1 MAATK
6 CGCPVWI
13 IGQSA
18 AGLDIRESLRTRDW
32 QIALRRLDEFETGTA
47 KPKSIQV
54 GEGIRRYMAEC
65 AARHL
70 EHGTLRSYRSLFNLF
85 ESFVGA
91 GTRIS
96 EIDLNTIQKFRQ
108 SRQVAPGT
116 QRKEIEYLR
125 GLFGFW
131 LDHGWATVNIAK
143 KVKPPKQDGVSTMP
157 FEPDEVKA
165 MLKACGLG
173 EGDNYGGDRGRRR
186 AKALVLTMLYTG
198 LRISDVI
205 QLARTRLKEG
215 KLLMRTMKSGRDLY
229 ISLHGDALDALNALP
244 VESDEFFFWSGKSK
258 LDSAINSAR
267 RAIDRIGR
275 LAQVKARPHRFRDTF
290 ACELL
295 LSGVDIRTVSLLL
308 GHSSVAITERYYAPW
323 VERYQSRL
331 DEAVSRLSF
340 SR

>member
-1 MAATK
+1 MLNLYRRHVKTCKYKPAGMAATK

-143 KVKPPKQDGVSTMP
+143 KVKPPKQDVGTASQV
-157 FEPDEVKA
+157 
-165 MLKACGLG
+165 
-173 EGDNYGGDRGRRR
+173 
-186 AKALVLTMLYTG
+186 
-198 LRISDVI
+198 
-205 QLARTRLKEG
+205 AR
-215 KLLMRTMKSGRDLY
+215 
-229 ISLHGDALDALNALP
+229 
-244 VESDEFFFWSGKSK
+244 
-258 LDSAINSAR
+258 
-267 RAIDRIGR
+267 
-275 LAQVKARPHRFRDTF
+275 
-290 ACELL
+290 
-295 LSGVDIRTVSLLL
+295 
-308 GHSSVAITERYYAPW
+308 
-323 VERYQSRL
+323 
-331 DEAVSRLSF
+331 
-340 SR
+340 